1 LYVNIKLNCS
11 IYLFICVNRSKEMGA
26 SVSAARSLFEL
37 FDRTPL
43 IDNGSTKGQEL
54 VITYIYSLVV
64 NVDNFEI

>member
-1 LYVNIKLNCS
+1 
-11 IYLFICVNRSKEMGA
+11 MGA

-37 FDRTPL
+37 FDRIPL

>member
-1 LYVNIKLNCS
+1 
-11 IYLFICVNRSKEMGA
+11 MGA